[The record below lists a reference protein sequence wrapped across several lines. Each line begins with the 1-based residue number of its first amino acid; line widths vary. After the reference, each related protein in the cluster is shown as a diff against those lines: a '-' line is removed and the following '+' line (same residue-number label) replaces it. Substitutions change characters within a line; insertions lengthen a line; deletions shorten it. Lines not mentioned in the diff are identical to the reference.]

1 MRPYSFSHVRGLL
14 KMVLLFCSEHSPR
27 AQTTENNSMKRVC
40 LPPADYKTITLPP
53 RSSSRQHHARLAGPR
68 CAVPSCSCR
77 ILRSITRPPRD
88 RIIRALCTGQPRA
101 YRQQLPTAA
110 HRYMQRACLPPADTK
125 RDLPPSSSSRQHHA
139 CACGRS
145 ALSCC

>member
-1 MRPYSFSHVRGLL
+1 MRTYDFLSFVF
-14 KMVLLFCSEHSPR
+14 LFCSEHTAQEPR
-27 AQTTENNSMKRVC
+27 QQIATAT
-40 LPPADYKTITLPP
+40 LPPGDYKNTTQPP